1 MSIRDTIKEI
11 VKNKESSFD
20 TQTIANEL
28 TTISKKTSKNYIT
41 KILKELGYS
50 YDSHHQVWIKSD
62 SGDLSTLPESLITYV
77 PKILVF
83 VYNTETCV
91 IDNRELHIL
100 GVFYDKKKA
109 EEHLELQ
116 KEFFLRRIETAQK
129 EFPNYK
135 INIALS
141 ISEMATHKSEE
152 GFVFATDYLTTI
164 KKEK

>member
-11 VKNKESSFD
+11 VKNKKSSFD

-28 TTISKKTSKNYIT
+28 TTMSKKTSKNYIT

-62 SGDLSTLPESLITYV
+62 SGDLSTLPESLVTYI

-100 GVFYDKKKA
+100 GVFYDKKNKQCCQRQVQ
-109 EEHLELQ
+109 L
-116 KEFFLRRIETAQK
+116 
-129 EFPNYK
+129 
-135 INIALS
+135 
-141 ISEMATHKSEE
+141 
-152 GFVFATDYLTTI
+152 
-164 KKEK
+164 